1 MSFRHTATIVIQIP
15 YLFLVLFLV
24 EKLPGVP
31 QLDTLWRLET
41 GVLHRP
47 RDAKRLFRKF
57 AAAFL

>member
-1 MSFRHTATIVIQIP
+1 
-15 YLFLVLFLV
+15 VLFLV